1 MKNIMSAE
9 QAPNANEYIGHHLQ
23 NLTLKIGDS
32 PFWTVHLDTL
42 IVSGLIGFIVFGL
55 LWFAARRAT
64 VGQPGKLQ
72 AFAEIVLDMVDT
84 QVKDT
89 FHAQSNL
96 VTPLAI
102 TIFIWV
108 FCMNALDFIPVD
120 FIPGVVHQFGVSH
133 FKPVPTTDPNATFAM
148 SITVFLLIF
157 VFNVKYKGVGGF
169 LHEVFTV
176 PFGPWLAPVNLIL
189 RIIEEVARP
198 VSLALRLFGNMFAG
212 EVLFILLVLL
222 AGAWHID
229 SVGSAIGS
237 GFSMLGHV
245 LLSLG
250 WGIFHIL
257 IVTLQAFIFM
267 MLTIVYLSLASQEH

>member
-1 MKNIMSAE
+1 MSTE
-9 QAPNANEYIGHHLQ
+9 APPSANEYIAHHLQ
-23 NLTLKIGDS
+23 NLTVSVGKGA
-32 PFWTVHLDTL
+32 FWTLHLDTL
-42 IVSGLIGFIVFGL
+42 IMSGLIGLIVFGL

-64 VGQPGKLQ
+64 AGVPGGLQ
-72 AFAEIVLDMVDT
+72 AFAEIILEMVDT
-84 QVKDT
+84 QVRDT
-89 FHAQSNL
+89 FHGQSKL
-96 VTPLAI
+96 ITPLAI

-108 FCMNALDFIPVD
+108 FCMNAIDFIPVD
-120 FIPGVVHQFGVSH
+120 FIPTVVGRFGVSH

-148 SITVFLLIF
+148 SLTVFLLIF
-157 VFNVKYKGVGGF
+157 IFNVKFKGVGGF

-176 PFGPWLAPVNLIL
+176 PFGPWLAPVNFIL
-189 RIIEEVARP
+189 RVIEEAARP

-229 SVGSAIGS
+229 SVGSAFSS
-237 GFSMLGHV
+237 GVSMLGHIA
-245 LLSLG
+245 LSVG

-267 MLTIVYLSLASQEH
+267 MLTIVYLSLASESH

>member
-42 IVSGLIGFIVFGL
+42 IVSGIVGLVVFGL
-55 LWFAARRAT
+55 LWFAARHAT
-64 VGQPGKLQ
+64 VGKPSRLQ
-72 AFAEIVLDMVDT
+72 AFAEIVLEMVET

-89 FHAQSNL
+89 FHAESNL
-96 VTPLAI
+96 ITPLAI

-108 FCMNALDFIPVD
+108 FCMNALDLIPVD
-120 FIPGVVHQFGVSH
+120 FIPRAVEHFGVPH

-176 PFGPWLAPVNLIL
+176 PFGPWLAPINFVL
-189 RIIEEVARP
+189 RVIEEIARP

-222 AGAWHID
+222 AGAWHVTG
-229 SVGSAIGS
+229 VGSAVTS
-237 GFSMLGHV
+237 GLAMLGHIS
-245 LLSLG
+245 LSIG

>member
-32 PFWTVHLDTL
+32 PFWTIHLDTL
-42 IVSGLIGFIVFGL
+42 IVSGLVGLIVFGL

-64 VGQPGKLQ
+64 VQPGRLQ
-72 AFAEIVLDMVDT
+72 ALAEHVILKVVDQ

-89 FHAQSNL
+89 FHAESNL
-96 VTPLAI
+96 ITPLAI

-108 FCMNALDFIPVD
+108 FCMNALDLIPVD
-120 FIPGVVHQFGVSH
+120 FIPRAVGHFGVSH

-176 PFGPWLAPVNLIL
+176 PFGPWLAPINFVL
-189 RIIEEVARP
+189 RVIEEVARP

-222 AGAWHID
+222 AGTWHITG
-229 SVGSAIGS
+229 VGSAVTS
-237 GFSMLGHV
+237 GLAMLGHI
-245 LLSLG
+245 LLSIG